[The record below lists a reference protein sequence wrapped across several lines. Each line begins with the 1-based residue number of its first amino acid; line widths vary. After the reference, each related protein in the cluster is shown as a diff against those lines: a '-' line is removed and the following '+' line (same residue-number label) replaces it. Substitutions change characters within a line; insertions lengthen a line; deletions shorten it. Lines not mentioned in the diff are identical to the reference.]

1 MKKLFVA
8 VLAIAGLVACNNEET
23 VLVQGPAPIAFDGSF
38 VETRANVAGDPS
50 TTTANI
56 ETFNVW
62 GFMDEPSGKVFVE
75 EEVNKNGGEWSYV
88 NTQYWAPGHK
98 YYFAALANYDN
109 AVVNTDGA
117 NLLGL
122 GNIKFTV
129 TDGSD
134 DLLYSAVGPID
145 APAQGA
151 TYAEKV
157 KFEFNH
163 MLSKVKFTFT
173 NGLTNE
179 LATIDVK
186 NIQMTV
192 PATADIDVNVADW
205 WSTNCWENYTGT
217 VDVPFGDACAKTGI
231 GESQECDDARIILP
245 ANDDVVYTV
254 TFDVVLY
261 QGDVVAYEGTKTV
274 EIKGVA
280 LQIGKSY
287 NFTAELNA
295 SNITADGSELLPIEF
310 EVIEVKDWVEE
321 TINGGAVED
330 ELIVLNEVVTS
341 ADEMA
346 AALKSDANIINV
358 KMAND
363 IVLPISSLGQMTGG
377 SGEYKLGGEKTVS
390 ITIDLNGNKLSVDT
404 TYWSNLG
411 AKNDNAL
418 FTIKNGTMTSSQPTG
433 TWNSYDLTFSNCDYV
448 FENVTFEKAIAFDNA
463 GKSVSL
469 KDVTINETHDY
480 YAMWI
485 TATGQNVTIDGLTVE
500 SAGRGIKIDEQY
512 VDAPAKVTLNIAN
525 STFTTANKAAI
536 LVKSVAGAEIN
547 VENIDITNVAKDTKF
562 AVWVDE
568 DAAAYADK
576 VVVNGAL
583 VKVEGATTQ
592 AIATDTELREALKNG
607 DDVILT
613 EDITTTDADS
623 NGNGATGININGGV
637 FDGNGHTIAVEG
649 ATGTWD
655 SAIAITSGTI
665 KNVTVAKGFRGI
677 FFKNGTEKIV
687 LENVIISGPVYTIS
701 CDSAGKQGFE
711 AYNSKFYGW
720 TSYAATIGTGYFEG
734 CTFGEGSGY
743 NFSRPYAPTTY
754 VNCDFEA
761 GHKIDAR
768 GIITFENCRVNG
780 VALTSENL
788 GTLVSSNTQNA
799 TVIK

>member
-23 VLVQGPAPIAFDGSF
+23 VLVQGPAPIALDGSF

-217 VDVPFGDACAKTGI
+217 VVVPFGDACAKTAI
-231 GESQECDDARIILP
+231 GVSQECDDARIILP
-245 ANDDVVYTV
+245 ANDNVVYTV
-254 TFDVVLY
+254 TFDVTLY

-295 SNITADGSELLPIEF
+295 SNITEDGSELLPIEF

-330 ELIVLNEVVTS
+330 ELIVLNEVVTN
-341 ADEMA
+341 ADQMA

-411 AKNDNAL
+411 AKNNDAL